1 MKIKDAPTQCMIMLL
16 EATIK
21 EYTENK
27 KRGGGRARRQE
38 KEKHE
43 GAGKRMK

>member
-16 EATIK
+16 KATIK

-27 KRGGGRARRQE
+27 KRGGESQE
-38 KEKHE
+38 TRE
-43 GAGKRMK
+43 GKA